1 MADKTIKI
9 KFIPRHDTEANWK
22 SADPV
27 LLTGELG
34 FSTDKNNMF
43 KVGDGKSKWSALPYC
58 SALRDS
64 SGQQINATYI
74 KSLSVS
80 GKVITYTKGDGTTGT
95 ITTQDT
101 DTWRGIQN
109 NLTSTATDQS
119 LSAAQ
124 GKVLNEKFA
133 SYVPTTRTVNGKALN
148 ANISLSASDVGA
160 SASGHTH
167 RRVSMVGSDTAN
179 TSGWYKV
186 ADQTFSGYD
195 NSNVLFAVTSTYAH
209 YFVGILSLQMRSDNT
224 KISCGRLSWLTRC
237 GFAVGDV
244 IVNISGMKMTLYV
257 NQRNARY
264 GRIQCE
270 IISESSTNV
279 SSSGLTLYNT
289 STKESTTPTATVTAS
304 DGSTV
309 NYANSAGAVAW
320 GNVSGKPSTFTP
332 ASHTH
337 NYAGSSSAGGSAT
350 SAVKL
355 DTATAGSSTQPVYFS
370 NGKPTACTYTLG
382 ASVPSGAKFTDTNTW
397 RGIQNNLTS
406 TSTTESLAAAQGKVL
421 NEKFNSY
428 VKEVNF
434 GDTGV
439 VVTKGD
445 SSEKTIMLNG
455 KYNAAALNSRY
466 TTSARAT
473 SANVNFAS
481 DQYNNKVNYML
492 ATRVMKEGKPPVDSH
507 ILSFGWDGGNGWGAQ
522 LAIGDSKD
530 NHLYIRGAEDK
541 IVNNVKT
548 SSYEDWKTIIDSTNI
563 SSFLLALKKELYP
576 VGHIIMTSKSENPS
590 TYLGF
595 GTWVAWGSGRVPV
608 GVNTSDNNFAT
619 VEKTG
624 GSKTVNL
631 EHQHTETVGADTGS
645 MYLIA
650 GVNGGI
656 WGSATTITDAM
667 SWNGTV
673 KNGQIRVN
681 YTQRSLSGG
690 KNIVQPY
697 ITCYMWKRTA

>member
-58 SALRDS
+58 SALIDS
-64 SGQQINATYI
+64 SGQQINTTYI

-95 ITTQDT
+95 ITTQ
-101 DTWRGIQN
+101 
-109 NLTSTATDQS
+109 
-119 LSAAQ
+119 
-124 GKVLNEKFA
+124 
-133 SYVPTTRTVNGKALN
+133 
-148 ANISLSASDVGA
+148 
-160 SASGHTH
+160 
-167 RRVSMVGSDTAN
+167 
-179 TSGWYKV
+179 
-186 ADQTFSGYD
+186 
-195 NSNVLFAVTSTYAH
+195 
-209 YFVGILSLQMRSDNT
+209 
-224 KISCGRLSWLTRC
+224 
-237 GFAVGDV
+237 
-244 IVNISGMKMTLYV
+244 
-257 NQRNARY
+257 
-264 GRIQCE
+264 
-270 IISESSTNV
+270 
-279 SSSGLTLYNT
+279 
-289 STKESTTPTATVTAS
+289 
-304 DGSTV
+304 
-309 NYANSAGAVAW
+309 
-320 GNVSGKPSTFTP
+320 
-332 ASHTH
+332 
-337 NYAGSSSAGGSAT
+337 
-350 SAVKL
+350 
-355 DTATAGSSTQPVYFS
+355 
-370 NGKPTACTYTLG
+370 
-382 ASVPSGAKFTDTNTW
+382 DTNTW

-608 GVNTSDNNFAT
+608 GVNTSDNDFAT

-624 GSKTVNL
+624 GSKTINISHNHI
-631 EHQHTETVGADTGS
+631 ESVGADDTT
-645 MYLIA
+645 MYLTA
-650 GVNGGI
+650 GSSGGVYGSTI
-656 WGSATTITDAM
+656 NSNANRMTWKGTPTAGATRLNKTSTNGSATQ
-667 SWNGTV
+667 S
-673 KNGQIRVN
+673 
-681 YTQRSLSGG
+681 
-690 KNIVQPY
+690 IVQPY
-697 ITCYMWKRTA
+697 IVCYMWKRTE

>member
-1 MADKTIKI
+1 MIYADSNDAIYV
-9 KFIPRHDTEANWK
+9 NGN
-22 SADPV
+22 S
-27 LLTGELG
+27 
-34 FSTDKNNMF
+34 
-43 KVGDGKSKWSALPYC
+43 
-58 SALRDS
+58 
-64 SGQQINATYI
+64 
-74 KSLSVS
+74 
-80 GKVITYTKGDGTTGT
+80 
-95 ITTQDT
+95 
-101 DTWRGIQN
+101 
-109 NLTSTATDQS
+109 STAT
-119 LSAAQ
+119 
-124 GKVLNEKFA
+124 
-133 SYVPTTRTVNGKALN
+133 AL
-148 ANISLSASDVGA
+148 
-160 SASGHTH
+160 T
-167 RRVSMVGSDTAN
+167 
-179 TSGWYKV
+179 
-186 ADQTFSGYD
+186 
-195 NSNVLFAVTSTYAH
+195 
-209 YFVGILSLQMRSDNT
+209 
-224 KISCGRLSWLTRC
+224 
-237 GFAVGDV
+237 
-244 IVNISGMKMTLYV
+244 
-257 NQRNARY
+257 
-264 GRIQCE
+264 
-270 IISESSTNV
+270 
-279 SSSGLTLYNT
+279 
-289 STKESTTPTATVTAS
+289 
-304 DGSTV
+304 
-309 NYANSAGAVAW
+309 
-320 GNVSGKPSTFTP
+320 
-332 ASHTH
+332 
-337 NYAGSSSAGGSAT
+337 SSAGSAT
-350 SAVKL
+350 
-355 DTATAGSSTQPVYFS
+355 QPIYFS

-492 ATRVMKEGKPPVDSH
+492 ATHVMKEGKPPVDSH

-541 IVNNVKT
+541 MVNNKKT

-608 GVNTSDNNFAT
+608 GVNTSDNDFAT

-624 GSKTVNL
+624 GSKTTNL
-631 EHQHTETVGADTGS
+631 EHQHTESVGADASKMYISGSSSGGLYGSSTTTTG
-645 MYLIA
+645 
-650 GVNGGI
+650 
-656 WGSATTITDAM
+656 AM
-667 SWNGTV
+667 SWNGSVNSGTV
-673 KNGQIRVN
+673 RLN
-681 YTQRSLSGG
+681 YTQKSLSGG
-690 KNIVQPY
+690 KTIVQPY
-697 ITCYMWKRTA
+697 ITCYMWKRTE

>member
-101 DTWRGIQN
+101 NTWRGIQN

-167 RRVSMVGSDTAN
+167 RRVSMVGSDTAS

-186 ADQTFSGYD
+186 ADQTFSGYGD
-195 NSNVLFAVTSTYAH
+195 SNVLFAVTSTYAN
-209 YFVGILSLQMRSDNT
+209 YYVGILSLQMRSDKT

-257 NQRNARY
+257 NQRSAQY

-270 IISESSTNV
+270 IISESSISG

-320 GNVSGKPSTFTP
+320 GNVSGKPSTFIP

-355 DTATAGSSTQPVYFS
+355 DTATAGSATQPVYFS
-370 NGKPTACTYTLG
+370 GGKPVATTYTL
-382 ASVPSGAKFTDTNTW
+382 AKSVPADAKFTDTNTW
-397 RGIQNNLTS
+397 TALKGATTSAAGTAGYVPAPSAGAANRYLRSDGTWAVPPDNNTTYSNFVKSGSGAKAGLVPAPSTTAGTTKYLREDGTWVVPPNTTYSAATTSANGLMSSADKTKLDGIATGANKYTHPSYTAKTSGFYKVTIDATGHVSATTAVAKADITNLGIPASNTWRGIQDNLTS
-406 TSTTESLAAAQGKVL
+406 TATDQSL
-421 NEKFNSY
+421 
-428 VKEVNF
+428 
-434 GDTGV
+434 
-439 VVTKGD
+439 
-445 SSEKTIMLNG
+445 
-455 KYNAAALNSRY
+455 
-466 TTSARAT
+466 
-473 SANVNFAS
+473 SANQGRLLKS
-481 DQYNNKVNYML
+481 Y
-492 ATRVMKEGKPPVDSH
+492 
-507 ILSFGWDGGNGWGAQ
+507 I
-522 LAIGDSKD
+522 D
-530 NHLYIRGAEDK
+530 NH
-541 IVNNVKT
+541 T
-548 SSYEDWKTIIDSTNI
+548 SILTDLQNTVLQAAGDVWMEVTELDIDAI
-563 SSFLLALKKELYP
+563 FE
-576 VGHIIMTSKSENPS
+576 
-590 TYLGF
+590 
-595 GTWVAWGSGRVPV
+595 
-608 GVNTSDNNFAT
+608 
-619 VEKTG
+619 
-624 GSKTVNL
+624 
-631 EHQHTETVGADTGS
+631 
-645 MYLIA
+645 
-650 GVNGGI
+650 
-656 WGSATTITDAM
+656 
-667 SWNGTV
+667 
-673 KNGQIRVN
+673 
-681 YTQRSLSGG
+681 
-690 KNIVQPY
+690 
-697 ITCYMWKRTA
+697 